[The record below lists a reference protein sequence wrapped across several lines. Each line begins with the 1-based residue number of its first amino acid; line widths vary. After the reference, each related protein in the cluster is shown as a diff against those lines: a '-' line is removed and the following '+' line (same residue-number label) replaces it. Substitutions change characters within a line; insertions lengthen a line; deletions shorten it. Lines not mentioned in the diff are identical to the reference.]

1 MRNCS
6 SKRAR
11 GPMAAAEAYLAEP
24 SELAVFLKLPAD
36 DPRLLAALRAAT
48 RRFRGAVR
56 HPVSLV
62 TEDTVFL
69 DGSGRPTLHLPAAPL
84 VHLHEVAIDGE
95 VLTGVKAK
103 RRSGVLLHPSGCWP
117 DWAEI
122 TVVYDH
128 GLNPVPEEVAEVV
141 IDQARAIYRLDPAIQ
156 QITTGSE
163 SVSFAATAAV
173 GITSQWQAAV
183 DAHRLNRGDDA

>member
-1 MRNCS
+1 M
-6 SKRAR
+6 A
-11 GPMAAAEAYLAEP
+11 GPEPYLADP
-24 SELAVFLKLPAD
+24 AELAVFLKIPAD
-36 DPRLLAALRAAT
+36 DLRLLAALRAAT

-62 TEDTVFL
+62 TEDTVHL
-69 DGSGRPTLHLPAAPL
+69 DGSGRAVLQLPAAPIVQLGAVL
-84 VHLHEVAIDGE
+84 VDGQPLE
-95 VLTGVKAK
+95 GVRAK
-103 RRSGVLLHPSGCWP
+103 RRAGVLLHPDGCWP

-122 TVVYDH
+122 TVTYDH
-128 GLNPVPEEVAEVV
+128 GHDPVPEEAAEAV

-156 QITTGSE
+156 QITTGTE

-183 DAHRLNRGDDA
+183 EAHRLNRGDDA

>member
-1 MRNCS
+1 
-6 SKRAR
+6 
-11 GPMAAAEAYLAEP
+11 MAAAEPYLADP
-24 SELAVFLKLPAD
+24 AELAVFLKIPSTD
-36 DPRLLAALRAAT
+36 VRLLAALRAAT

-62 TEDTVFL
+62 ENDTVFL
-69 DGSGRPTLHLPAAPL
+69 DGSGRPVLHLPAAPL
-84 VHLHEVAIDGE
+84 VQLRQVLVDGQA
-95 VLTGVKAK
+95 LTGVKAK
-103 RRSGVLLHPSGCWP
+103 RRSGVLLHPGQCWP

-128 GLNPVPEEVAEVV
+128 GHDPVPEEVAEAV

-156 QITTGSE
+156 QVTTGTE

-173 GITSQWQAAV
+173 GITSQWSAAV
-183 DAHRLNRGDDA
+183 EAHRLNRGDDA

>member
-1 MRNCS
+1 M
-6 SKRAR
+6 A
-11 GPMAAAEAYLAEP
+11 GPEPYLADP
-24 SELAVFLKLPAD
+24 AELANFLNLPAD
-36 DPRLLAALRAAT
+36 DLRLLAALRAAT

-62 TEDTVFL
+62 TDDTVYL
-69 DGSGRPTLHLPAAPL
+69 DGTGRSLLQLPAAPIVRL
-84 VHLHEVAIDGE
+84 GQVLIDD
-95 VLTGVKAK
+95 VVVDRVRAK
-103 RRSGVLLHPSGCWP
+103 RRSGVLLHPGGCWP

-122 TVVYDH
+122 AVTYDH
-128 GLNPVPEEVAEVV
+128 GHAVVPEEVAEAV

-156 QITTGSE
+156 QITTGTE

-183 DAHRLNRGDDA
+183 EAHRLNRGDDA